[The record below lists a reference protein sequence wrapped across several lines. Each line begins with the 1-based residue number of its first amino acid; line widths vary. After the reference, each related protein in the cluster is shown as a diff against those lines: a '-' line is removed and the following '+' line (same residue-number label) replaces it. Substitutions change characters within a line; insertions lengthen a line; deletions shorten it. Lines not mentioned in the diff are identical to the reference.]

1 MVYFHTREQVQEQV
15 VYRLYLFAFTLVVP
29 LVFHAVVV
37 VALNNECAATRRSTR
52 RRERRLFTPPAVNRC
67 SRSQSRW
74 QESERRLFTP
84 PAVNRFSAI
93 RREIKE
99 GMYGPLPYVLATT
112 AVQAAM
118 AFALAVCSL
127 LPAYAI
133 TLLPWSSFPVAV
145 PVVAAM
151 LVAYE
156 CLAQLCS
163 HVPSVLLGMVLY
175 LIAFLITFL
184 FSGLLWQPSA
194 VEVVSHS
201 IPINQR
207 VGLFV
212 KQSAVHYPLRPLLL
226 ASPMRLGYAAFSKV
240 DSML

>member
-1 MVYFHTREQVQEQV
+1 
-15 VYRLYLFAFTLVVP
+15 
-29 LVFHAVVV
+29 
-37 VALNNECAATRRSTR
+37 
-52 RRERRLFTPPAVNRC
+52 
-67 SRSQSRW
+67 
-74 QESERRLFTP
+74 
-84 PAVNRFSAI
+84 
-93 RREIKE
+93 
-99 GMYGPLPYVLATT
+99 
-112 AVQAAM
+112 M
-118 AFALAVCSL
+118 AFALAICSL

-184 FSGLLWQPSA
+184 FSGL
-194 VEVVSHS
+194 
-201 IPINQR
+201 
-207 VGLFV
+207 FV

-240 DSML
+240 VFEASQPYGGALECEDCPIYMRVLGRCGNKLPPEEQLAEEKCLGSVSDVSRQHAAARGAAAVRRADRRVPSRLLLPRLDDP

>member
-1 MVYFHTREQVQEQV
+1 
-15 VYRLYLFAFTLVVP
+15 
-29 LVFHAVVV
+29 
-37 VALNNECAATRRSTR
+37 
-52 RRERRLFTPPAVNRC
+52 
-67 SRSQSRW
+67 
-74 QESERRLFTP
+74 
-84 PAVNRFSAI
+84 
-93 RREIKE
+93 
-99 GMYGPLPYVLATT
+99 
-112 AVQAAM
+112 M

-184 FSGLLWQPSA
+184 FSGL
-194 VEVVSHS
+194 
-201 IPINQR
+201 
-207 VGLFV
+207 FV

-240 DSML
+240 VFEASQTLPRHFLDTSLPSPRWCSRRASRTAGRWSARTARSICASSGAAATSCRPRSSWRKRSV